1 MSRRE
6 PLTSTGVSDFRN
18 GSMPPAWSLLW
29 PTAVFTGFGL
39 LFVARDPVVRGLTL
53 GPVLVL
59 LISVAVLAW
68 RSTRVPPGGERP
80 SPGETDAWNT
90 AQIFLAAVIFLQ
102 MIAAGRVGEGW
113 ITWCL
118 LFAYGGLVLIAPEI
132 RARRIVAQARHRDVV
147 VDERDAA
154 IQAVATRWAKR
165 TLETLVV
172 ASAAAYALYAGR
184 SGTLPDART
193 AVASVFTLM
202 FVANGIGQWRAAL
215 LYWRDRR

>member
-1 MSRRE
+1 MSKWE
-6 PLTSTGVSDFRN
+6 PLTSAGVSDVRN
-18 GSMPPAWSLLW
+18 GSTPTAWSLLW
-29 PTAVFTGFGL
+29 PTAVFTGFGV

-102 MIAAGRVGEGW
+102 MIAPGRVGEGW

-118 LFAYGGLVLIAPEI
+118 LFAYGGLVLLAPEI
-132 RARRIVAQARHRDVV
+132 RTRRMAAQARHRGVM

-172 ASAAAYALYAGR
+172 ACAAVYVLYASRFGA
-184 SGTLPDART
+184 LPDART
-193 AVASVFTLM
+193 AVTSVFTLM

>member
-1 MSRRE
+1 MPQWESVPSTGGHDLRRE
-6 PLTSTGVSDFRN
+6 SPT
-18 GSMPPAWSLLW
+18 AWSLLW

-39 LFVARDPVVRGLTL
+39 LFVARDPLVRGISL

-68 RSTRVPPGGERP
+68 RSTRVFPGGERP
-80 SPGETDAWNT
+80 SPAETDAWNG
-90 AQIFLAAVIFLQ
+90 AQMFLAAVIFLQ

-118 LFAYGGLVLIAPEI
+118 LFAYAGLVLFAPEI
-132 RARRIVAQARHRDVV
+132 RTRRLAAQARHRGVV

-172 ASAAAYALYAGR
+172 AGAAAYALYAGR

-193 AVASVFTLM
+193 AIAAVFTLM
-202 FVANGIGQWRAAL
+202 FVANGVGQWRAAL
-215 LYWRDRR
+215 LYRQDRR